1 MSYVL
6 RVFLL
11 VSALLVAVWILRK
24 LYKCKVKLGDAIF
37 WVCLSILLAVL
48 GIVPQIAYF
57 CADLIGI
64 QAPSNFIFLA
74 ILALSLYKLFTLSIK
89 VSQLEDKVTVL
100 SAEVA
105 LRSHNLENRAE
116 ELEEREA
123 KE

>member
-1 MSYVL
+1 MSFVL
-6 RVFLL
+6 RVVLL
-11 VSALLVAVWILRK
+11 ISALLVAVWILRK

-37 WVCLSILLAVL
+37 WVCLSVLLAVL
-48 GIVPQIAYF
+48 GIVPEIAYV

-105 LRSHNLENRAE
+105 LRSHNLENRAD

-123 KE
+123 NR

>member
-1 MSYVL
+1 MSFVL
-6 RVFLL
+6 RTVLL

-37 WVCLSILLAVL
+37 WVCLSGLLAVL
-48 GIVPQIAYF
+48 GIVPEIAYL

-64 QAPSNFIFLA
+64 QSPSNFIFLA
-74 ILALSLYKLFTLSIK
+74 VLGLLLYKLFTLSIK

-105 LRSHNLENRAE
+105 LRSHSLEKKTE
-116 ELEEREA
+116 KMEERVA